1 MCRNP
6 DKMKRAAEMPTEIA
20 RSSAPSARRA
30 RMPGMDSRDVTP
42 LSITALAIIAI
53 LILVL
58 HVAGGD
64 LLSRSQ
70 AHASVAATDA
80 ETVCPV
86 DQTPPVPA
94 LPFD

>member
-30 RMPGMDSRDVTP
+30 RTPGINSRDVTP

-64 LLSRSQ
+64 LLGRSQ
-70 AHASVAATDA
+70 AHASVAAPDDEAKCPA
-80 ETVCPV
+80 EV
-86 DQTPPVPA
+86 TPA
-94 LPFD
+94 AASLPFD

>member
-1 MCRNP
+1 
-6 DKMKRAAEMPTEIA
+6 
-20 RSSAPSARRA
+20 
-30 RMPGMDSRDVTP
+30 MDSRDVTP

-80 ETVCPV
+80 ETVCPA
-86 DQTPPVPA
+86 DQTAPVPS

>member
-30 RMPGMDSRDVTP
+30 GMPGMDSRDVTP
-42 LSITALAIIAI
+42 LSITALTIIAI

-70 AHASVAATDA
+70 AHASVAAPDDEAKCPA
-80 ETVCPV
+80 EV
-86 DQTPPVPA
+86 TPA
-94 LPFD
+94 AASLPFD

>member
-1 MCRNP
+1 
-6 DKMKRAAEMPTEIA
+6 MPTEIA
-20 RSSAPSARRA
+20 HSSAPSARRA
-30 RMPGMDSRDVTP
+30 GMPGMDSRDVTP

-64 LLSRSQ
+64 LLGRSR
-70 AHASVAATDA
+70 AHASVAAPDA
-80 ETVCPV
+80 ETACPA
-86 DQTPPVPA
+86 DQTPPVPS